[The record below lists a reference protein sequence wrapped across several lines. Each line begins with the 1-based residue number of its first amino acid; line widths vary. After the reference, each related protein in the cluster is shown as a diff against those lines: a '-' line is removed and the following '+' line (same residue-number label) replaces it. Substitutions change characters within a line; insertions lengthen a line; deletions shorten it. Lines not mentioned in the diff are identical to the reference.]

1 MVTFPRVTTPAQPGY
16 TPNQRQVTG
25 QASYDADGLEQVTY
39 TADQQRIHVVYVD
52 DDAHGAVV
60 QHGADVIGRL
70 DEDVYFQP
78 NEL

>member
-1 MVTFPRVTTPAQPGY
+1 M
-16 TPNQRQVTG
+16 TG

-60 QHGADVIGRL
+60 QHGADVIGRS
-70 DEDVYFQP
+70 DEDVYF
-78 NEL
+78 